1 MLAPAMQ
8 PAAPTRDLVAWSLY
22 DWANSAFP
30 TVVTT
35 FVFAA
40 YFTQAVAASPELGTA
55 QWSRAQ
61 SLAALAVAL
70 LSPVLGAIAD
80 RGGSRKPW
88 LLALTLLSIAA
99 TALLWFVHP
108 HPGHAGRALVLVALA
123 TVGFELASVFYNAM
137 LPALAPRE
145 AVGRWSGWG
154 WGLGYAGGLASLVVC
169 LVGFIQTDAPWF
181 GLGKAEAANV
191 RATALVVA
199 VWFAVFALPLF
210 LLVREPPAPSLPLVA
225 ATRAGLRTLA
235 QTLREVRKHRVL
247 MLFLLAQMLYADG
260 LVTLFAFGGIYAA
273 GTFGMALAEVIQ
285 FGILLNVTAGLG
297 AACFARLDDR
307 LGARPVIVFSLLALL
322 ASGAAAVLVESKT
335 AFWILGALLGVFVG
349 PVQAASRSMVAR
361 LAPPDMRG
369 EMFGLLAL
377 SGKATAFLGPAA
389 LGAATLYFE
398 SQRAGMATILLFW
411 LAGLILLLGVRDARA
426 AVSAGNGA

>member
-1 MLAPAMQ
+1 
-8 PAAPTRDLVAWSLY
+8 
-22 DWANSAFP
+22 
-30 TVVTT
+30 
-35 FVFAA
+35 
-40 YFTQAVAASPELGTA
+40 
-55 QWSRAQ
+55 
-61 SLAALAVAL
+61 
-70 LSPVLGAIAD
+70 
-80 RGGSRKPW
+80 
-88 LLALTLLSIAA
+88 
-99 TALLWFVHP
+99 
-108 HPGHAGRALVLVALA
+108 
-123 TVGFELASVFYNAM
+123 
-137 LPALAPRE
+137 
-145 AVGRWSGWG
+145 
-154 WGLGYAGGLASLVVC
+154 
-169 LVGFIQTDAPWF
+169 
-181 GLGKAEAANV
+181 
-191 RATALVVA
+191 VA